1 MLIGLTGLCGCGSS
15 SYTEKDTAGITKEA
29 QEQKKTVA
37 ESVESDDSTKAKTK
51 EQETNL
57 SETQSDD
64 SIFNMESLGKPT
76 DHLQLAY
83 AKNFSIDYY
92 DGGYKLL
99 TTKDGTQ
106 VLTVPEG
113 KEAPDNLDES
123 IIVLQLSLIHI

>member
-57 SETQSDD
+57 SETQS
-64 SIFNMESLGKPT
+64 SMIR
-76 DHLQLAY
+76 Y
-83 AKNFSIDYY
+83 
-92 DGGYKLL
+92 L
-99 TTKDGTQ
+99 TWNRSGNRQ
-106 VLTVPEG
+106 
-113 KEAPDNLDES
+113 
-123 IIVLQLSLIHI
+123 IIYS